1 MVCVINVSELETKG
15 VIMNCVTEG
24 IPRHAT
30 PSEVARIEEYDNE
43 VQILAPSGQTN
54 ALDVYALN
62 AAPKTDTIMQFFYSY
77 WYLIALIILGIIA
90 AIAL

>member
-1 MVCVINVSELETKG
+1 MGCVINVSELGTEG
-15 VIMNCVTEG
+15 VITNCVTEG

-30 PSEVARIEEYDNE
+30 PLEVARIEEYNNE

-54 ALDVYALN
+54 TVEVYTLN
-62 AAPKTDTIMQFFYSY
+62 AAPKIDAIIQFFYSY

>member
-1 MVCVINVSELETKG
+1 MVCVINVSELGTEG
-15 VIMNCVTEG
+15 VITNCVTEG

-30 PSEVARIEEYDNE
+30 PLEVARIEEYDNE

-54 ALDVYALN
+54 TLEVYTLN
-62 AAPKTDTIMQFFYSY
+62 AAPKTDAIMQFFYSY